1 MKTFLIIGSLN
12 MALAI
17 ALGAFG
23 AHGLEGRLSE
33 RMMQNW
39 QTGAHYHLIHGLG
52 ILIIGLILAVFKSQ
66 PTTLLSVAGWLLF
79 VGIIFFSGS
88 LYVMALTGITKLGMI
103 TPLGGISFIV
113 GWILVTLFA
122 SKHIPSLHN

>member
-23 AHGLEGRLSE
+23 AHGLEGRISE
-33 RMMQNW
+33 RMVQNW

-52 ILIIGLILAVFKSQ
+52 ILIIGLIFAVFKDQ
-66 PTTLLSVAGWLLF
+66 PITLLSVAGWLLF
-79 VGIIFFSGS
+79 AGIIFFSGS

-103 TPLGGISFIV
+103 TPIGGVAFIV

-122 SKHIPSLHN
+122 SKHIPSIIN

>member
-33 RMMQNW
+33 RMVQNW

-52 ILIIGLILAVFKSQ
+52 ILIIGLLFAVFKSH
-66 PTTLLSVAGWLLF
+66 PPTLLSVAGWLLF
-79 VGIIFFSGS
+79 AGIIFFSGS
-88 LYVMALTGITKLGMI
+88 LYAMALTGITKLGMI
-103 TPLGGISFIV
+103 TPIGGVAFII
-113 GWILVTLFA
+113 GWILVALFA
-122 SKHIPSLHN
+122 SKHLPSMMN